1 MVVDPNPN
9 PMAGHIYLARVYLVE
24 FDVLQSYILRADPS
38 LSSFDESYVDAYSRT
53 FLITNLLLDDKPG
66 ALAQMVEAS
75 YPGHNPGGQ
84 PPISAAVIDAAEDL
98 KRAAD
103 ESARAVDW
111 VQRGGR

>member
-1 MVVDPNPN
+1 
-9 PMAGHIYLARVYLVE
+9 VYLFE
-24 FDVLQSYILRADPS
+24 FWCLQSYILRADPS
-38 LSSFDESYVDAYSRT
+38 LSSFDESYIDAYSRT

-98 KRAAD
+98 KRAAG
-103 ESARAVDW
+103 ESAQAVDW